1 MPEILFYKTLP
12 LEVEKTFYSLVE
24 KSIEKGLISVAIFN
38 HKEKLDLINDF
49 LWTNKQDSF
58 LPHVKRS
65 DEILTDFSIPLYLTT
80 EEENPYHAKIL
91 FCIDGYIPKNI
102 DSWERL
108 IFIADPND
116 NVLLEKYKK
125 FYETIKKD
133 FKKIIF
139 YKKTE
144 NGKWAEDNFMG

>member
-12 LEVEKTFYSLVE
+12 LEVEKTFYSLAE
-24 KSIEKGLISVAIFN
+24 KSNEKGLISVAIFN
-38 HKEKLDLINDF
+38 DEEKLDLINDF

-58 LPHVKRS
+58 LPHIKRS
-65 DEILTDFSIPLYLTT
+65 DEIVTDFSIPLYLTT
-80 EEENPYHAKIL
+80 EEENPYNAEIL
-91 FCIDGYIPKNI
+91 FSIDGYIPKKI

-133 FKKIIF
+133 FKKINF

>member
-24 KSIEKGLISVAIFN
+24 KSNEKGLISVAIFN
-38 HKEKLDLINDF
+38 NEEKLDLINDF

-65 DEILTDFSIPLYLTT
+65 DEIVTDFSIPLYLTT
-80 EEENPYHAKIL
+80 EEENPYNAEIL
-91 FCIDGYIPKNI
+91 FSIDGYIPKKI

-116 NVLLEKYKK
+116 NALLEKYKK
-125 FYETIKKD
+125 FYETIKRD
-133 FKKIIF
+133 FKKINF